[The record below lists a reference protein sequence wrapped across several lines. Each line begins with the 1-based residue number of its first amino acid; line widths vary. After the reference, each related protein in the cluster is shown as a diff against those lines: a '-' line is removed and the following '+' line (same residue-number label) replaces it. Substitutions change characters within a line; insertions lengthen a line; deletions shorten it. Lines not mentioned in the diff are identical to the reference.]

1 MRELKFRAWDEE
13 IKCMVKV
20 DSMHFPLGKPNKK
33 DIAVFN
39 EEEFYYEWVHDYKI
53 MQYTGLKDK
62 NGVEIYEGDIVRLH
76 NKWETKTPYISQ
88 VEGDLSTGAMVK
100 QHPTFEE
107 LNLGSW
113 RNLASYCVSQG
124 CSCEVIGNIYENPEL
139 LKEDE

>member
-62 NGVEIYEGDIVRLH
+62 NGAEIYEGDIVKFTWSSG
-76 NKWETKTPYISQ
+76 NKELGEIKY
-88 VEGDLSTGAMVK
+88 GLSGAQYENIGFYVNWFD
-100 QHPTFEE
+100 QEYLRDE
-107 LNLGSW
+107 LGFW
-113 RNLASYCVSQG
+113 IEKEI
-124 CSCEVIGNIYENPEL
+124 EVIGNIYENPEL